1 MGVRHPRAFEPDFD
15 RDLPDPHGSRPT
27 LIFATWQNAGV
38 RAFDIADP
46 FAPKE
51 VGAFVPAAPT
61 RMVDRRP
68 GRPKVI
74 QSADVFVDA
83 GGLIYV
89 TDYNA
94 GLSIIEFGG

>member
-1 MGVRHPRAFEPDFD
+1 MSSSSSPLRWFCSESSLAD
-15 RDLPDPHGSRPT
+15 
-27 LIFATWQNAGV
+27 IFATWQNAGV